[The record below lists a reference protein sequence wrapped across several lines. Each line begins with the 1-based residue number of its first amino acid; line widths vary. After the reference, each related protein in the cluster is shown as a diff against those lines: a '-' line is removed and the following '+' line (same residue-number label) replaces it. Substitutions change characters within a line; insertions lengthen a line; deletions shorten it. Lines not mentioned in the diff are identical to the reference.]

1 VKGESF
7 SDEEL
12 MVEVAAGNRDAFE
25 QLAKRHLRKSVGL
38 ARRIVSNG
46 DDAEEI
52 VQDAFLQIW
61 AHADRWRANEAR
73 FSTWLYRIV
82 LNRCFDY
89 RRRRTFSPIED
100 AADVPTA
107 LPDALTAVGDKEL
120 RMHVETAIQGLSER
134 QRAALS
140 LVYFEEMSCGEAAR
154 VLELSESAT
163 ESLLVRARRA
173 LRQRLHP
180 VVVRHSEEGKR

>member
-1 VKGESF
+1 VTGEALT
-7 SDEEL
+7 DEEL
-12 MVEVAAGNRDAFE
+12 MVEVAAGNRGAFE
-25 QLAKRHLRKSVGL
+25 QLAKRHLRKSIGL

-52 VQDAFLQIW
+52 VQDAFMQIW
-61 AHADRWRANEAR
+61 AHADRWRRNEAR

-107 LPDALTAVGDKEL
+107 LPDALTTFGDKEL
-120 RMHVETAIQGLSER
+120 KMHVETAIQGLSDR

-140 LVYFEEMSCGEAAR
+140 LVYFEEMSCGEAAKA
-154 VLELSESAT
+154 LDLSESAT

-173 LRQRLHP
+173 LRERLLP
-180 VVVRHSEEGKR
+180 VIRQSEESKR